1 MAKNQFEL
9 MTPEERAEYGR
20 QGGIKSGESKRRKKA
35 MKETLEVLLSM
46 PMKKGK
52 VVDVEDVKNFAD
64 LNKKNVDV
72 QTAILIKAVANYMKT
87 GDLSI
92 LGFIRDTVGDKP
104 SDKID
109 FNGNVD
115 VTNPYDELTVEELR
129 SLARKCEDEKS

>member
-1 MAKNQFEL
+1 MPRGTNTFSK

-20 QGGIKSGESKRRKKA
+20 QGGIKSGETKRRKKA

-52 VVDVEDVKNFAD
+52 VASVDDIKNFAD
-64 LNKKNVDV
+64 LNGKNVDV
-72 QTAILIKAVANYMKT
+72 QTAILMKALTSYMKT

-104 SDKID
+104 TDQMNITGAVPVVLKD
-109 FNGNVD
+109 DVD
-115 VTNPYDELTVEELR
+115 E
-129 SLARKCEDEKS
+129 

>member
-1 MAKNQFEL
+1 MSRGTDTFSK

-46 PMKKGK
+46 PLKKGK
-52 VVDVEDVKNFAD
+52 VANVDDIKNFGD
-64 LNKKNVDV
+64 LNGKNVDV
-72 QTAILIKAVANYMKT
+72 QTAILMKALSSYMKT

-104 SDKID
+104 TDQMSITGAVPVVLKD
-109 FNGNVD
+109 D
-115 VTNPYDELTVEELR
+115 VNE
-129 SLARKCEDEKS
+129 

>member
-1 MAKNQFEL
+1 MARNEFEN
-9 MTPEERAEYGR
+9 MTPEQRAEYGR

-52 VVDVEDVKNFAD
+52 VVDVDTIKNFGE
-64 LNKKNVDV
+64 LNGKNVDV
-72 QTAILIKAVANYMKT
+72 QTAILIKALTNYMKT

-104 SDKID
+104 TDQMNITGAVPVVLKD
-109 FNGNVD
+109 D
-115 VTNPYDELTVEELR
+115 VNE
-129 SLARKCEDEKS
+129 

>member
-20 QGGIKSGESKRRKKA
+20 QGGIKSGETKRRKKA

-52 VVDVEDVKNFAD
+52 TANVEDVKNFAE
-64 LNKKNVDV
+64 LNGKNVDV
-72 QTAILIKAVANYMKT
+72 QTAILIKALTNYMKT

-104 SDKID
+104 TDQMNITGAVPVVLKD
-109 FNGNVD
+109 D
-115 VTNPYDELTVEELR
+115 VNE
-129 SLARKCEDEKS
+129 

>member
-9 MTPEERAEYGR
+9 MTPEERSEYGR

-46 PMKKGK
+46 PTKKGK
-52 VVDVEDVKNFAD
+52 LVDVEQVKNFAE
-64 LNKKNVDV
+64 LNGKNVDM
-72 QTAILIKAVANYMKT
+72 QTAILIKALTDYMKT

-104 SDKID
+104 TDQVNFTGAVPVVLKD
-109 FNGNVD
+109 DVD
-115 VTNPYDELTVEELR
+115 E
-129 SLARKCEDEKS
+129 

>member
-9 MTPEERAEYGR
+9 MTPEQRAEYGR
-20 QGGIKSGESKRRKKA
+20 QGGIKSGETKRRKKA

-52 VVDVEDVKNFAD
+52 VANVEDIKNFGE
-64 LNKKNVDV
+64 LNNKNVDV
-72 QTAILIKAVANYMKT
+72 QTAILIKALTSYMKT

-104 SDKID
+104 TDKMDITGGLPVVLKD
-109 FNGNVD
+109 D
-115 VTNPYDELTVEELR
+115 VNE
-129 SLARKCEDEKS
+129 

>member
-1 MAKNQFEL
+1 MARNEFEN
-9 MTPEERAEYGR
+9 MTPEQRAEYGR

-52 VVDVEDVKNFAD
+52 VVDVDTIKNFAE
-64 LNKKNVDV
+64 LNGKNVDV
-72 QTAILIKAVANYMKT
+72 QTAILIKALTNYMKT

-104 SDKID
+104 TDQMNITGAVPVVLKD
-109 FNGNVD
+109 D
-115 VTNPYDELTVEELR
+115 VNE
-129 SLARKCEDEKS
+129 